1 MSIEDRPPVAS
12 GGPIT
17 QGVRSRARSGG
28 QIRSTIIILAM
39 LAAGYALTIL
49 VFQPGYATLDAR
61 YVYKDAQTWNF
72 GDWQSPVMIVLW
84 RLIDPL
90 APGTLSMFLFIAT
103 LYWLGFGLL
112 ALTVARRTPW
122 LGLVTPLLALMPPA
136 FFFVGM
142 IWRDVLFGVIWLIAA
157 VLPFAAAE
165 CGQRR
170 RVALP
175 VTIASLLLIAVGL
188 LLRPNAIFAAAIL
201 AIYAL
206 WPARFDL
213 KRAALVFIPAVLV
226 CYAVVPAVYYG
237 LLDAKRQNPLHSLMV
252 FDLGG
257 ITHFT
262 PRKSVSRHLEPGRD
276 GAPHQQML

>member
-1 MSIEDRPPVAS
+1 MSIEDRPPVGS

-17 QGVRSRARSGG
+17 QGVRSRARSGV

-122 LGLVTPLLALMPPA
+122 LGLVTPLLAL
-136 FFFVGM
+136 
-142 IWRDVLFGVIWLIAA
+142 
-157 VLPFAAAE
+157 AAAGVLL
-165 CGQRR
+165 CRDDLARRSVRRHLADRR
-170 RVALP
+170 R
-175 VTIASLLLIAVGL
+175 ASIRGGGTRSAPSCG
-188 LLRPNAIFAAAIL
+188 FA
-201 AIYAL
+201 
-206 WPARFDL
+206 
-213 KRAALVFIPAVLV
+213 
-226 CYAVVPAVYYG
+226 
-237 LLDAKRQNPLHSLMV
+237 
-252 FDLGG
+252 
-257 ITHFT
+257 
-262 PRKSVSRHLEPGRD
+262 RD
-276 GAPHQQML
+276 DRCRCC